1 MNRPAGVTLIAVLYF
16 IFGVLWALGG
26 VGMVAGGDIIATVMK
41 RQGQAG
47 GTLADFVAGLGAAL
61 GVVFL
66 IFGVLD
72 ISIGVGLI
80 KLKDWARMTSIILAA
95 IGAALGVLGLLR
107 GLAHFILVPHFVLF
121 ATIIRVCALALE
133 IWMVIYLLK
142 PEVKAAFQA
151 PPLGQLPY
159 NRRT

>member
-80 KLKDWARMTSIILAA
+80 KLKDWARMTSIILAG
-95 IGAALGVLGLLR
+95 IGAALGILGLLS
-107 GLAHFILVPHFVLF
+107 GFVHFVLLL
-121 ATIIRVCALALE
+121 TLIRVCVLAVE
-133 IWMVIYLLK
+133 IWIVVYLLK
-142 PEVKAAFQA
+142 PEVKAAFQGVQTRA
-151 PPLGQLPY
+151 VSA
-159 NRRT
+159 